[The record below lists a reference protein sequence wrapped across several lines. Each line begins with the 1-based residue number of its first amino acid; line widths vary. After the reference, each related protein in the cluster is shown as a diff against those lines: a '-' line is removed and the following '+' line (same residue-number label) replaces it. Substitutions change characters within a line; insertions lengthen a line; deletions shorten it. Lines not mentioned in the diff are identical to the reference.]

1 MTGARSVGNR
11 PTLAE
16 GFRTDN
22 DLDTVKAD
30 GKCITLPKIG
40 RVASERGK

>member
-1 MTGARSVGNR
+1 MTGARSAGNR

-16 GFRTDN
+16 GFSTDH
-22 DLDTVKAD
+22 DSDTVKAD
-30 GKCITLPKIG
+30 GKCIILPKIG